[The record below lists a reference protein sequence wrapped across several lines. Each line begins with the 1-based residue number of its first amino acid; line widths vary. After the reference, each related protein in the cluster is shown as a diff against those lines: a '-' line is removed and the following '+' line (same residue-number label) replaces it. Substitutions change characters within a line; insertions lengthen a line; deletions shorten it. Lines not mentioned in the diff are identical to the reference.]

1 MNSSSAFSIVFE
13 IGAAL
18 RPHSMASAVLRS
30 PDCKVWPRKSLLTP
44 LQSKVRLDICLTVTG
59 ASVIVLENA

>member
-1 MNSSSAFSIVFE
+1 
-13 IGAAL
+13 
-18 RPHSMASAVLRS
+18 MASAVLRS

-59 ASVIVLENA
+59 VSVIVLENA